1 MRSRLSPKR
10 AAPLHAFNNG
20 TQAATTPVDSTSVNR
35 PCPVKVKRKISPIA
49 GISLAFRP
57 RRLSRMCLDRPHH
70 SLGSWAWAREV
81 GGFSRSGCHRLW
93 ARMPIQFR
101 NQQAERRSSG
111 DHGSIWDSWPIAFSG
126 YPRGPRV
133 FHETRCPRHTASRA
147 LPETRSRTKVSRE
160 PDGIAREDSRHGAD
174 SIRDTQ
180 AVCGFR

>member
-1 MRSRLSPKR
+1 MCSIK
-10 AAPLHAFNNG
+10 G
-20 TQAATTPVDSTSVNR
+20 
-35 PCPVKVKRKISPIA
+35 KVKRKISPIA

-81 GGFSRSGCHRLW
+81 GVSLVAVVIAYG
-93 ARMPIQFR
+93 
-101 NQQAERRSSG
+101 RRSLFSSETSKQNGAQEWLG

-160 PDGIAREDSRHGAD
+160 PDGIAREDSRHGVD

>member
-1 MRSRLSPKR
+1 VFGP
-10 AAPLHAFNNG
+10 
-20 TQAATTPVDSTSVNR
+20 AT
-35 PCPVKVKRKISPIA
+35 
-49 GISLAFRP
+49 
-57 RRLSRMCLDRPHH
+57 HH

-93 ARMPIQFR
+93 ARKPIQFR
-101 NQQAERRSSG
+101 NRQAERRSSG